1 MKKTI
6 KHLELFA
13 GIGGFRKAIDL
24 FAKDNNLEAE
34 CIGYSE
40 LDKYANITY
49 KANYDTSNEVELG
62 DIAEF
67 TSDKSRIEC
76 LPNFDLLTG
85 GFPCQSFSMMG
96 KGLGLEDK
104 RGNLFYNIID
114 ILEIKKPKYV
124 LLENVRHLKTHDKG
138 NTYKEILRRLDET
151 GYFVS
156 GDIFNTADFG
166 LPQNRR
172 RIFIF
177 AVRKDIYTQNGSLLQ
192 FDFRVD
198 KVRGHLKQLNG
209 STTLKKY
216 ETVLDGVLET
226 NVEAKYYLSERIKPT
241 ILANGSKNFKSKS
254 EINQLIARPL
264 TATMVKM
271 HRACQDNYYSDDF
284 LLAENPKEF
293 LKYSFSKE
301 ELAKKPIRKL
311 TPLEA
316 LKLQGFDEQFYKN
329 AKSAGVSNHQ
339 LYKQSGNAVSVN
351 TVYSIL
357 SYLYKTQ
364 KIEF

>member
-1 MKKTI
+1 MKGI
-6 KHLELFA
+6 IRHLELFA

-24 FAKDNNLEAE
+24 FAKDNNLQSK

-40 LDKYANITY
+40 LDKYANMTY
-49 KANYDTSNEVELG
+49 QANYDTSEEVLLG
-62 DIAEF
+62 DISKF
-67 TSDKSRIEC
+67 TSDKSNIEN
-76 LPNFDLLTG
+76 LPDFDFLSG

-96 KGLGLEDK
+96 KQLGLDDK
-104 RGNLFYNIID
+104 RGNLFYDIIE
-114 ILEIKKPKYV
+114 ILKVKKPKYV
-124 LLENVRHLKTHDKG
+124 LLENVRNLKTHDKG
-138 NTYKEILRRLDET
+138 NTYKEVLRSLEEDAN
-151 GYFVS
+151 YYVS
-156 GDIFNTADFG
+156 ADIFNTADFG

-177 AVRKDIYTQNGSLLQ
+177 AVRKDLSMNNPLLQ

-198 KVRGHLKQLNG
+198 KVRSHLKKLNG
-209 STTLKKY
+209 SATLKRY
-216 ETVLDGVLET
+216 DSVLDGILEKS
-226 NVEAKYYLSERIKPT
+226 VDEKYYLSERIKPT
-241 ILANGSKNFKSKS
+241 ILADGSKNFKSKS

-284 LLAENPKEF
+284 LLAENPNEF
-293 LKYSFSKE
+293 LKNSFSKE

-316 LKLQGFDEQFYKN
+316 FRLQGFDEQFCKK
-329 AKSAGVSNHQ
+329 AQDAGVSNHQ
-339 LYKQSGNAVSVN
+339 LYRQAGNAVSVN